1 MRPEPRFSP
10 DAQADVLSGA
20 RYYESERPGLG
31 IAFLDEVEHA
41 VSLIRDAPFLFTLV
55 DDPVR
60 RVLLRRLS
68 FGLFYEPGERDAVL
82 AVVDLRQDPETVRRA
97 YGRGPA

>member
-1 MRPEPRFSP
+1 MRPEPRLSP
-10 DAQADVLSGA
+10 DAQADVLAGA

-31 IAFLDEVEHA
+31 IAFLDEIEHA
-41 VSLIRDAPFLFTLV
+41 ISQIRETPLLFTVV
-55 DDPVR
+55 DGPVR
-60 RVLLRRLS
+60 RVLLRRFP
-68 FGLFYEPGERDAVL
+68 FGLFYEPGERDTVL